1 MAGLFSNAF
10 LLSGLTVLSRFLGLA
25 RDILLFTVFG
35 TSIYG
40 EAFILAFT
48 IPNLFRRM
56 LGEGTLSSAFIPV
69 YASSLKTKS
78 LQAAFDLLNKVL
90 SRLAVALC
98 FLVLFVCLGSFFFS
112 SFWAEPKWSIASYLN
127 SLSFGYVALICCAA
141 IMVGALN
148 SHGRFA
154 AGGISPIL
162 LNLSMIVTLLV
173 FGVWK
178 NLSLYEVAV
187 YLSGAVVIGGLI
199 QMFLPAIEL
208 RLKLKWVFKLDLG
221 TSDALDKVNQIF
233 WIGALGAA
241 VTQVNILVSRFLAF
255 SLDDSG
261 SLSYLFLSSRLIE
274 LPLGIFAISLSTVLF
289 PELAKY
295 AGDSDQA
302 RFKNCVIQGVRL
314 TYAVTIAAAF
324 GLGLL
329 ATPILSLLF
338 NWGMFTADNVLL
350 ASEILLISVFAL
362 PFYAG
367 SGFLVKVFHSK
378 KNMRVPLHA
387 AMISMVINLLMSV
400 MLMFSYG
407 VHGLA
412 WANVI
417 AAVFQTVFLAWKTPE
432 LRLRDSISFK
442 PLYLLPILMGSLV
455 MCVSILWIRDL
466 VDTGPG
472 KSTDFI
478 QVILF
483 IPVGIFSYLVVLFIF
498 RFPELTHALHFFRE
512 RYKRRR

>member
-78 LQAAFDLLNKVL
+78 FQAAFELLNKVL

-98 FLVLFVCLGSFFFS
+98 FLVLFVCLLSFFLS
-112 SFWAEPKWSIASYLN
+112 SFWVDPKWSIAFYLN
-127 SLSFGYVALICCAA
+127 SLSFAYVALICCAA

-173 FGVWK
+173 FGIWK
-178 NLSLYEVAV
+178 NLSLFEVAV
-187 YLSGAVVIGGLI
+187 YLSGAVVVGGLI
-199 QMFLPAIEL
+199 QMLLPAIEL
-208 RLKLKWVFKLDLG
+208 KLKLKWAFKLDLRA
-221 TSDALDKVNQIF
+221 SDALDKVNQIF

-295 AGDSDQA
+295 AGDSDQT
-302 RFKNCVIQGVRL
+302 RFKQCVIQGIRL
-314 TYAVTIAAAF
+314 TCAVTIAAAF

-338 NWGMFTADNVLL
+338 NWGMFTADNVRL

-378 KNMRVPLHA
+378 KNMKFPLHA
-387 AMISMVINLLMSV
+387 AMISMAINLLMSV
-400 MLMFSYG
+400 ILMLSYG

-417 AAVFQTVFLAWKTPE
+417 SAVFQAGFLAWRTPE
-432 LRLRDSISFK
+432 LRLRDSVSLK

-455 MCVSILWIRDL
+455 MCVSIEWVRDL
-466 VDTGPG
+466 FHIGPG
-472 KSTDFI
+472 KWSDFI
-478 QVILF
+478 QLILF

-498 RFPELTHALHFFRE
+498 RFPELTHAFNFFRE
-512 RYKRRR
+512 RYKTRS

>member
-241 VTQVNILVSRFLAF
+241 VTQVNILVSRFL
-255 SLDDSG
+255 D
-261 SLSYLFLSSRLIE
+261 I
-274 LPLGIFAISLSTVLF
+274 
-289 PELAKY
+289 
-295 AGDSDQA
+295 
-302 RFKNCVIQGVRL
+302 
-314 TYAVTIAAAF
+314 
-324 GLGLL
+324 
-329 ATPILSLLF
+329 
-338 NWGMFTADNVLL
+338 
-350 ASEILLISVFAL
+350 
-362 PFYAG
+362 
-367 SGFLVKVFHSK
+367 
-378 KNMRVPLHA
+378 
-387 AMISMVINLLMSV
+387 
-400 MLMFSYG
+400 
-407 VHGLA
+407 
-412 WANVI
+412 
-417 AAVFQTVFLAWKTPE
+417 
-432 LRLRDSISFK
+432 
-442 PLYLLPILMGSLV
+442 
-455 MCVSILWIRDL
+455 
-466 VDTGPG
+466 
-472 KSTDFI
+472 
-478 QVILF
+478 
-483 IPVGIFSYLVVLFIF
+483 
-498 RFPELTHALHFFRE
+498 
-512 RYKRRR
+512 